1 MRGAAWIALALGCC
15 AAVRAQQ
22 QLTFARDIAP
32 IVYQHCAPCHRPG
45 QAGPFAF
52 LAYADVKKHA
62 DQIAAV
68 THGGF
73 MPPWLPEA
81 GYGAFAGERRLSEE
95 ERSKIGDWVKQGAA
109 EGEASET
116 PAPPAADAEWPLGP
130 PDLVLEAPEALEVAA
145 SGEEVY
151 WNFIFKP
158 GLATTHYVKAVD
170 MHPGSR
176 RLVHHANLMIDRM
189 GSAHFEETAPG
200 RGFPGMDLTL
210 MRSPFDPDGN
220 LIHWE
225 PGVIPSAEPEGL
237 AWRLDPGNEL
247 VLNMHMLPSGK
258 IEHVRP
264 RIGLYFT
271 SQAPTRFPLVIE
283 LENDGALHIPA
294 GARDFLVSDDFRVP
308 LDADIL
314 AVYPH
319 AHYLGK
325 LLEAYATL
333 PTGERRWL
341 IRIPDWDKNWE
352 DVYRYREP
360 VFVPK
365 GSVIS
370 MRYHYDNSAA
380 NPRNPSNPPRLV
392 EAGNRTTDEMCH
404 LWLQV
409 LPRGAGDRRREL
421 QEAVMRH
428 RLELAPADFEA
439 RLNLGALLLSRLNA
453 QEAVE
458 MLESAVRLDPRRP
471 EARNM
476 LGLALARVGRTREA
490 TGQFEAALTARPDY
504 ASARFNLANALAKS
518 ERLEE
523 AIADFRQVLAG
534 DPANPVIRE
543 RLAAA
548 LEARAD
554 ALAEEGR
561 RPEAEALRREAEALR
576 ATGEARR

>member
-1 MRGAAWIALALGCC
+1 MALAVGWGP
-15 AAVRAQQ
+15 AVRAQP
-22 QLTFARDIAP
+22 QLTFAHDIAP
-32 IVYQHCAPCHRPG
+32 IIYQHCAPCHRPG
-45 QAGPFAF
+45 QSGPFA
-52 LAYADVKKHA
+52 LLTYADVNKHA

-68 THGGF
+68 THSGF

-81 GYGAFAGERRLSEE
+81 GYGTFAGERRLSEE
-95 ERSKIGDWVKQGAA
+95 ERRKINDWVKQGAA

-116 PAPPAADAEWPLGP
+116 PALPAADAELPLGP
-130 PDLVLEAPEALEVAA
+130 PDLVLQASQALDVAA

-158 GLATTHYVKAVD
+158 GLAATRYVKAVD
-170 MHPGSR
+170 IHPGNR

-210 MRSPFDPDGN
+210 MRNPFDPDGN

-225 PGVIPSAEPEGL
+225 PGVVPSPEPDGL

-247 VLNMHMLPSGK
+247 VLNMHLLPSGK
-258 IEHVRP
+258 IEQVRP
-264 RIGLYFT
+264 TVGLYFT
-271 SQAPTRFPLVIE
+271 SQPPNRFPIVIE
-283 LENDGALHIPA
+283 LENDPALRIPP
-294 GARDFLVSDDFRVP
+294 GTRDFLVSDDFRLP
-308 LDADIL
+308 MDADIL

-341 IRIPDWDKNWE
+341 IRILDWDKNWE

-360 VFVPK
+360 VFLPK

-370 MRYHYDNSAA
+370 MRYHYDNSAE
-380 NPRNPSNPPRLV
+380 NPRNPNNPPRLV
-392 EAGNRTTDEMCH
+392 EGGNRTTDEMCH

-409 LPRGAGDRRREL
+409 LPRGPADRRREL

-428 RLELAPADFEA
+428 RLELQPTDFEA

-453 QEAVE
+453 QEAVA

-476 LGLALARVGRTREA
+476 LGLGLARVGRTREA
-490 TGQFEAALTARPDY
+490 IEQFETALAARPDY
-504 ASARFNLANALAKS
+504 ASARFNLANALVKTG
-518 ERLEE
+518 RLEE

-534 DPANPVIRE
+534 DPANSVSRE

-561 RPEAEALRREAEALR
+561 RPEAEALRQEAEKLR
-576 ATGEARR
+576 GTGEGPR

>member
-1 MRGAAWIALALGCC
+1 MRVLVGMALALGCC
-15 AAVRAQQ
+15 SGTRAQQ
-22 QLTFARDIAP
+22 QLTFAHDIAP
-32 IVYQHCAPCHRPG
+32 IVYQHCAPCHQPG
-45 QAGPFAF
+45 QAGPFAL

-68 THGGF
+68 THSGF

-95 ERSKIGDWVKQGAA
+95 ERIKIGDWVRQGAA

-130 PDLVLEAPEALEVAA
+130 PDLVLEAPAALEVAA
-145 SGEEVY
+145 SGPEIY
-151 WNFIFKP
+151 WNFIFTP
-158 GLATTHYVKAVD
+158 GVAATRFVKAVD
-170 MHPGSR
+170 IHPGDR

-189 GSAHFEETAPG
+189 GSAHLQETVSG
-200 RGFPGMDLTL
+200 RGFPGMDLAL
-210 MRSPFDPDGN
+210 MRNPFDPDGN

-225 PGVIPSAEPEGL
+225 PGVVPSTEPEGL

-258 IEHVRP
+258 TEHVRP

-283 LENDGALHIPA
+283 LENDPALRIPP

-308 LDADIL
+308 MDADIL

-380 NPRNPSNPPRLV
+380 NPRNPNHPPRLV

-409 LPRGAGDRRREL
+409 LPRGTGDRRREL

-428 RLELAPADFEA
+428 RLELQPNDFEA

-453 QEAVE
+453 QDAIA

-476 LGLALARVGRTREA
+476 LGLGLARVGRTREA
-490 TGQFEAALTARPDY
+490 TEQFEAALAARPDY
-504 ASARFNLANALAKS
+504 ASARFNLANVLVKS
-518 ERLEE
+518 GRLEE
-523 AIADFRQVLAG
+523 AIADFRQVLGG

-548 LEARAD
+548 LETRAD
-554 ALAEEGR
+554 ALAEDGR
-561 RPEAEALRREAEALR
+561 RAEAEALRKEAAALR
-576 ATGEARR
+576 GTGEAR

>member
-1 MRGAAWIALALGCC
+1 MALAFGGCL
-15 AAVRAQQ
+15 ALHSQT
-22 QLTFARDIAP
+22 QLTFAHDIAP

-45 QAGPFAF
+45 QSGPFA
-52 LAYADVKKHA
+52 LLTYADVKKHA
-62 DQIAAV
+62 EQIAAV
-68 THGGF
+68 THSGF

-81 GYGAFAGERRLSEE
+81 GYGSFVGERRLSSE
-95 ERSKIGDWVKQGAA
+95 ERGKIGDWVKQGAA
-109 EGEASET
+109 EGDPSET
-116 PAPPAADAEWPLGP
+116 PAPPIADAEWPLGT
-130 PDLVLEAPEALEVAA
+130 PDLVIEAPEALEVAA
-145 SGEEVY
+145 SGDEVY

-158 GLATTHYVKAVD
+158 ELAATRYVKAVD
-170 MHPGSR
+170 MHPGDR
-176 RLVHHANLMIDRM
+176 RLVHHANLLIDRM
-189 GSAHFEETAPG
+189 GSAHLQEAAPG

-225 PGVIPSAEPEGL
+225 PGVVPSAEPDGL

-247 VLNMHMLPSGK
+247 VLNMHLLPSGK
-258 IEHVRP
+258 VEHVRP
-264 RIGLYFT
+264 TIGLYFT
-271 SQAPTRFPLVIE
+271 SQAAARFPLVIE
-283 LENDGALHIPA
+283 LENDPALRIPA
-294 GARDFLVSDDFRVP
+294 GARDFLVSDDFRLP
-308 LDADIL
+308 MDSDIL

-360 VFVPK
+360 VFLPK

-370 MRYHYDNSAA
+370 MRYHYDNSAG
-380 NPRNPSNPPRLV
+380 NPRNPNHPPKLV

-409 LPRGAGDRRREL
+409 LPRGPGDRRREL

-428 RLELAPADFEA
+428 RLELQPNDFEA
-439 RLNLGALLLSRLNA
+439 RLNLGALMLSRLNA
-453 QEAVE
+453 QEAVA
-458 MLESAVRLDPRRP
+458 MLESAVLLDPRRP

-476 LGLALARVGRTREA
+476 LGSALARVGRTREA
-490 TGQFEAALTARPDY
+490 TEQFEAALAARPDY
-504 ASARFNLANALAKS
+504 ASARFNLANALVKS
-518 ERLEE
+518 GRLEE

-534 DPANPVIRE
+534 DPGNPLIKD

-548 LEARAD
+548 LEARAS
-554 ALAEEGR
+554 ALAEDGR
-561 RPEAEALRREAEALR
+561 QAEAAALRKEAEALRGAGDERK
-576 ATGEARR
+576 